1 MRFQTTGRVP
11 CEDAEMVLAVLED
24 RLHTLAHTVVREG
37 RRITL
42 FGLGPSP
49 RAVNPRDKTM
59 IDVSAADGVTKIDA
73 DVTFQA
79 SAFVGD
85 VPQDEIVLEK
95 LERVFEEI
103 KAELGLRARRETQ
116 APVPLLQKVIPIES
130 AAVERD
136 VAVASAPE
144 VAEILEEMVGTVA
157 EDVSSA
163 VVEEAPVAEIEE
175 PPAAAPIA
183 RVDEQR
189 PVEVVPIVVADPMPS
204 AAVEPEPIAGA
215 EPSIFLAAETTERA
229 AKRWPATAALGVG
242 EEERVERRRTWWLA
256 AAACAAVAAVLGAPY
271 LLEAHKPS
279 ESADRPVP
287 VATQPAPTVAT
298 VAAPAKGAKPPLPGE
313 AEDPAE
319 VVKQWG
325 VAMQSRDAAG
335 QAAFYADPVDR
346 YFLQHNVGKDTVLA
360 DKQAAIDTRKGS
372 WTVKMERVKVDRS
385 GDLATVS
392 LVKHFQ
398 MQQEGEPASEWF
410 IPSQLKL
417 KRVDGRWRIV
427 SERDLGWASSLDDL
441 DG

>member
-1 MRFQTTGRVP
+1 MRFKTTGRVP

-85 VPQDEIVLEK
+85 APQDEIVLEK

-103 KAELGLRARRETQ
+103 KAELGLRMLRETQ
-116 APVPLLQKVIPIES
+116 APVPLVQKVIPIVS

-144 VAEILEEMVGTVA
+144 VDEIPEEMA
-157 EDVSSA
+157 AKDVS
-163 VVEEAPVAEIEE
+163 VAEIEE

-183 RVDEQR
+183 RVDEQP
-189 PVEVVPIVVADPMPS
+189 PVEVVPIVVADPMPI

-215 EPSIFLAAETTERA
+215 EPSIFLAAETTDRA

-287 VATQPAPTVAT
+287 VAIPPAPPAAT
-298 VAAPAKGAKPPLPGE
+298 APTAATAQKAPLPGE

-398 MQQEGEPASEWF
+398 MQQEGEPVSEWF

-417 KRVDGRWRIV
+417 KREDGRWRIV